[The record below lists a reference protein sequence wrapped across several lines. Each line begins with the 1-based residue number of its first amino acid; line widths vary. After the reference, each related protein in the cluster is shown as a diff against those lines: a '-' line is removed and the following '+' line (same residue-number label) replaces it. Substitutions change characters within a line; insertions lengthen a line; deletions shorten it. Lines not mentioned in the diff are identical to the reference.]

1 MDFGSWVG
9 MCDVCVVTTH
19 TRMSCVILSKPGGLV
34 WVGGDGLRR
43 KRHKTSSKIIENL
56 DTEYLEM

>member
-1 MDFGSWVG
+1 VCRYDTHKDELCHPIQTRGFGLG
-9 MCDVCVVTTH
+9 
-19 TRMSCVILSKPGGLV
+19 
-34 WVGGDGLRR
+34 GGDGLRR